1 MQDIP
6 KAMKSVYQSLK
17 TIFEDSCCLDSY
29 LNISLRQSLVIVL
42 VGQSLTS
49 QKKKTS
55 QSLLGKVGSSALA
68 ASLWEDLLISPAE
81 IDRND

>member
-17 TIFEDSCCLDSY
+17 RQYLKDSCCLDSY

-49 QKKKTS
+49 QKKKKRLRS
-55 QSLLGKVGSSALA
+55 RF
-68 ASLWEDLLISPAE
+68 WEK
-81 IDRND
+81 